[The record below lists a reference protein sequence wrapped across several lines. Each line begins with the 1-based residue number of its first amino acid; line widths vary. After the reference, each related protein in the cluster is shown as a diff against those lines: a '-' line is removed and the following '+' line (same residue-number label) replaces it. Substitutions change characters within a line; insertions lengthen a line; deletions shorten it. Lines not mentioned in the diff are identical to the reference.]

1 MEQPRDRK
9 HADSSSGSRS
19 SASSH
24 SEAHRHFYEIFWVKF
39 LIGVAITFCMW
50 GLATWIED
58 KRYYFGTQAREF
70 VYDIIQHRLGAVA
83 RQNLNVT
90 VVDVSDVGWTPR
102 KDPNQPREYD
112 YTDRKQLRDV
122 VMKIADQSPAAIGLD
137 IDFTPY
143 PIQLE
148 DDDEFLACLL
158 ARSNG
163 YRESADSL
171 ANGPLAPACLAA
183 PNHYVPI
190 YVATYTSLALGPVY
204 ALERPEYSV
213 MAAFAG
219 AVNPSQYEAPRR
231 MVDTIEIHYGLP
243 GSAAWVV
250 NSLSVAMHPKVEQN
264 SLANI
269 PGVAESISLAP
280 HNEVPATEFYV
291 DYGSIDRIEANTIL
305 SGSLLDPKQP
315 QLASSLK
322 GQYVLVGRG
331 KGTTDMDQH
340 NIPGRLDRRYS
351 GVYLHACAIYTL
363 DSGPL
368 LALLLPRGRLVL
380 DLSLFLVIF
389 GVVELTIW
397 GRKRYFG
404 AKTRAGV
411 LHLVVTVLV
420 VVAAIVGGIYLA
432 STFRIMW
439 DDSLF
444 VAVGLIG
451 HAVIDHIFTH
461 D

>member
-1 MEQPRDRK
+1 MEQPPDRK
-9 HADSSSGSRS
+9 QTDPP
-19 SASSH
+19 
-24 SEAHRHFYEIFWVKF
+24 SEPHRRFYETFWVKL
-39 LIGVAITFCMW
+39 LIGVAITLGMW
-50 GLATWIED
+50 RIAKWVED
-58 KRYYFGTQAREF
+58 KHFYFGTQAREL

-158 ARSNG
+158 ARSSG

-171 ANGPLAPACLAA
+171 ANGALSPTCFSA
-183 PNHYVPI
+183 PNQYVPI

-204 ALERPEYSV
+204 ALERPEYSA

-219 AVNPSQYEAPRR
+219 AVIPGQYEAPRR
-231 MVDTIEIHYGLP
+231 MVDTIEMHYGLP
-243 GSAAWVV
+243 GSGSWVV

-291 DYGSIDRIEANTIL
+291 DYGSIDRIEANTIA
-305 SGSLLDPKQP
+305 SASLMDPKQA
-315 QLASSLK
+315 QIASSLK

-380 DLSLFLVIF
+380 DLSLFLLIF
-389 GVVELTIW
+389 GAVELTIW
-397 GRKRYFG
+397 GRKRIFG
-404 AKTRAGV
+404 AETRAGV
-411 LHLVVTVLV
+411 LHLVVTVVV

-432 STFRIMW
+432 SSFRIMW

-451 HAVIDHIFTH
+451 HAVIDHVFTH

>member
-1 MEQPRDRK
+1 M
-9 HADSSSGSRS
+9 
-19 SASSH
+19 
-24 SEAHRHFYEIFWVKF
+24 
-39 LIGVAITFCMW
+39 LIGVVITFGMW
-50 GLATWIED
+50 WLAKWIED
-58 KRYYFGTQAREF
+58 KRFYIGTQAREF
-70 VYDIIQHRLGAVA
+70 VYDVIQHRLGAVA

-90 VVDVSDVGWTPR
+90 VVDVSDVDWTPR

-112 YTDRKQLRDV
+112 YTDRNKLRDV
-122 VMKIADQSPAAIGLD
+122 IMKIADQSPAAIGLD

-158 ARSNG
+158 ARSTG
-163 YRESADSL
+163 FREGTDSL
-171 ANGPLAPACLAA
+171 PNGPLSPACLAA

-213 MAAFAG
+213 LAAFAG
-219 AVNPSQYEAPRR
+219 AVTPGQFEAPRR
-231 MVDTIEIHYGLP
+231 MANTIEIHSGLP

-264 SLANI
+264 PLSNI

-280 HNEVPATEFYV
+280 HKEVPATEFYV
-291 DYGSIDRIEANTIL
+291 DYGSIDRIEANTIP
-305 SGSLLDPKQP
+305 SASVMDPKQP
-315 QLASSLK
+315 QFASSLK

-380 DLSLFLVIF
+380 DLSLFLLIF

-397 GRKRYFG
+397 GRKRYFR
-404 AKTRAGV
+404 ATTRAGV

-451 HAVIDHIFTH
+451 HAVVDHVFTS

>member
-1 MEQPRDRK
+1 MK
-9 HADSSSGSRS
+9 L
-19 SASSH
+19 
-24 SEAHRHFYEIFWVKF
+24 
-39 LIGVAITFCMW
+39 LIGLVITLGMW
-50 GLATWIED
+50 WLAKWVEE
-58 KRYYFGTQAREF
+58 KHFYFGTQAREL
-70 VYDIIQHRLGAVA
+70 VYDVIQHRLGTVA
-83 RQNLNVT
+83 RQNLNVI

-148 DDDEFLACLL
+148 DDDEFLACVL
-158 ARSNG
+158 ARSTG

-171 ANGPLAPACLAA
+171 ANGPLSPACFST

-204 ALERPEYSV
+204 ALERPEYSAL
-213 MAAFAG
+213 AAFAG
-219 AVNPSQYEAPRR
+219 AVIPSQYEAPRR
-231 MVDTIEIHYGLP
+231 MVDTIEIRYGLP
-243 GSAAWVV
+243 GSGSWVV
-250 NSLSVAMHPKVEQN
+250 NSLSVAMHPKVQQN

-291 DYGSIDRIEANTIL
+291 DYGSIDRIEATTVA
-305 SGSLLDPKQP
+305 SASLMDPKQP
-315 QLASSLK
+315 QIVNSLK

-380 DLSLFLVIF
+380 DLSLFLLIF
-389 GVVELTIW
+389 GVVELTIFA
-397 GRKRYFG
+397 RKRFLQ
-404 AKTRAGV
+404 AQTRAGV

-432 STFRIMW
+432 SSFRIMW

-451 HAVIDHIFTH
+451 HAVIDHVFTH

>member
-1 MEQPRDRK
+1 MK
-9 HADSSSGSRS
+9 L
-19 SASSH
+19 
-24 SEAHRHFYEIFWVKF
+24 
-39 LIGVAITFCMW
+39 LIGLVITLGMW
-50 GLATWIED
+50 WLAKWVEE
-58 KRYYFGTQAREF
+58 KHFYFGTQAREL
-70 VYDIIQHRLGAVA
+70 VYDVIQHGLGTVA
-83 RQNLNVT
+83 RQNLNVI

-158 ARSNG
+158 ARSTG

-171 ANGPLAPACLAA
+171 ANGPLSPACFST

-204 ALERPEYSV
+204 ALERPEYSAL
-213 MAAFAG
+213 AAFAG
-219 AVNPSQYEAPRR
+219 AVIPSQYEAPRR
-231 MVDTIEIHYGLP
+231 MVDTIEIRYGLP
-243 GSAAWVV
+243 GSGSWVV
-250 NSLSVAMHPKVEQN
+250 NSLSVAMHPKVQQN

-291 DYGSIDRIEANTIL
+291 DYGSIDRIEATTVA
-305 SGSLLDPKQP
+305 SASLMDPKQP
-315 QLASSLK
+315 QIVNSLK
-322 GQYVLVGRG
+322 GQYILVGRG

-380 DLSLFLVIF
+380 DLSLFLLIF
-389 GVVELTIW
+389 GVVELTIFA
-397 GRKRYFG
+397 RKRFLQ
-404 AKTRAGV
+404 AQTRAGV

-432 STFRIMW
+432 GSFRIMW

-451 HAVIDHIFTH
+451 HAVIDHVFTH